1 MSVTLADY
9 AGVFYCY
16 FVSPLN
22 DHFGFHYFREY
33 KRAGQSYENNR
44 LEREAFDFEAQFASE
59 GLEVT
64 PSPSFGYFADEGAT
78 FYTDGQA
85 FCGFLSPAHYQ
96 IHRFGQ
102 DSIPRLGNR
111 SRWELGSDGGAC
123 SVASGYFAYNNAT
136 HYSLGN
142 GQYCSFFAGDA
153 YERHRSKRPQE
164 PRFGLLESDPEGFM
178 TWTGGCSE

>member
-1 MSVTLADY
+1 MNAVNTAKDFARNVICTQVDCPPSS
-9 AGVFYCY
+9 GEFYTAY
-16 FVSPLN
+16 PSEDDDWGL
-22 DHFGFHYFREY
+22 
-33 KRAGQSYENNR
+33 R
-44 LEREAFDFEAQFASE
+44 LPVNLVASS
-59 GLEVT
+59 
-64 PSPSFGYFADEGAT
+64 SPSFGYFADGGAT
-78 FYTDGQA
+78 FYTDGQT
-85 FCGFLSPAHYQ
+85 FCGFLAPAHYQ

-153 YERHRSKRPQE
+153 YERHRSRRPQE